1 MSYKLL
7 LLLHLLGATI
17 WTGGHLVLVGAVLP
31 QVLRNKDLDYLL
43 RFEGGYERIGMPAL
57 VLQIVTGL
65 WMIYLMVPDLGLML
79 QYPLELPF
87 KFYWYKLGLLAF
99 IACLALNARF
109 RVIPHLERGDI
120 SRLPLM
126 AAHMIAVTIA
136 SVAFVVV
143 GVGLRFGGLW

>member
-43 RFEGGYERIGMPAL
+43 RFEGGYERVGMPAL
-57 VLQIVTGL
+57 VLQVVTGL
-65 WMIYLMVPDLGLML
+65 WMITLMVPDLGLML
-79 QYPLELPF
+79 DYAMELPF
-87 KFYWYKLGLLAF
+87 RYYWYKLGLLAL
-99 IACLALNARF
+99 IVCLALSARF
-109 RVIPHLERGDI
+109 RVIPHLEAGEKRY
-120 SRLPLM
+120 LPQM

-136 SVAFVVV
+136 SVAFVIV